1 MDTRV
6 RELLDLSFHRCPGVE
21 ANAEIAR
28 IRSLYELQ
36 FGRAFGYEVVVREEE
51 PALDPDLLGRFAH
64 HLRAK
69 RVRADS
75 CSEVFVAIFC
85 DETLYFLRAHDF
97 MNHLLGAEGLT
108 VRDLPTCIERWQQ
121 AGEGRPRLL
130 ALPDPND
137 DADA

>member
-1 MDTRV
+1 MDARV
-6 RELLDLSFHRCPGVE
+6 RELLDLSFHQCPGVE

-28 IRSLYELQ
+28 IRSLYEFQ
-36 FGRAFGYEVVVREEE
+36 FGRAFGYEVVVREEG
-51 PALDPDLLGRFAH
+51 PPLDPFLLGRFAH

-69 RVRADS
+69 RLRAES

-85 DETLYFLRAHDF
+85 DETLYFLRARDF
-97 MNHLLGAEGLT
+97 MNHLLGVEGLT
-108 VRDLPTCIERWQQ
+108 IRDLPACIERWQR
-121 AGEGRPRLL
+121 ARGGRPPLL